1 MISDNCIVMYVG
13 IAISL
18 FTFVVS
24 LLTMKVIRKLQEI
37 SKHAVYTDEIVGV
50 VTDGYYD
57 FLREQF
63 KKTNSKS

>member
-1 MISDNCIVMYVG
+1 
-13 IAISL
+13 
-18 FTFVVS
+18 
-24 LLTMKVIRKLQEI
+24 MKDIRKLQEI